1 MPILDRRAVT
11 KMIRYELKK
20 IFGKISA
27 KIALAVLIV
36 TLIVSCSMAVGNAEW
51 VNEQGEKEYGY
62 AAAQKLRTAQKA
74 WAGPLDEEKLRQ
86 VILENQRIENSP
98 EAQSESIR
106 ERDIAFGWKQGFY
119 EIWWLMN
126 YSYADGFRSLDTY
139 TADSVTPDMVGSF
152 YDNRVTLLEKWLYDE
167 TDVADSL
174 YSEPEKQFLLKR
186 YRDLETPLYYDYVGG
201 WDGLQYGIG
210 LLISIFALVI
220 TFLAAGIFSDEFRWK
235 SDAVFFST
243 RHGRQKGI
251 RSKVAAGFLMATAL
265 YWAGVI
271 PYCLFTLCYLGFDG
285 WNCPVQ
291 IMYWKSFY
299 HISVLQLS
307 LMTVVFGYIGTLF
320 LTFLTMWV
328 SGKTKSA
335 VFSVIVPFIIIFL
348 PSILENI
355 GNSTVN
361 QIIGLLPDRLLIG
374 DSVVTAFSLY
384 SVGKSVFGAA
394 QILPWL
400 YLILTVLLVPAM
412 YRGFSKKQ
420 IL

>member
-1 MPILDRRAVT
+1 
-11 KMIRYELKK
+11 MIRYELRK
-20 IFGKISA
+20 IFSKISA
-27 KIALAVLIV
+27 KIALAVLVV
-36 TLIVSCSMAVGNAEW
+36 TLIAACSMAVGNAEW
-51 VNEQGEKEYGY
+51 VNEEGEKEFGY

-74 WAGPLDEEKLRQ
+74 WAGPLDEEKLRM
-86 VILENQRIENSP
+86 VIQENQRIEHSP
-98 EAQSESIR
+98 EANSESIR

-126 YSYADGFRSLDTY
+126 YSYAEGFRSLDAY
-139 TADSVTPDMVGSF
+139 AADSVTPEMAGSF
-152 YDNRVTLLEKWLYDE
+152 YDNRVALLETWLYDE
-167 TDVADSL
+167 TDAADSL
-174 YSEPEKQFLLKR
+174 FSEPEKQFLLKR
-186 YRDLETPLYYDYVGG
+186 YRDLETPLYYDYIGG

-210 LLISIFALVI
+210 LLISIFTLVI

-235 SDAVFFST
+235 SDAVFFSS
-243 RHGRQKGI
+243 RHGRQKGT
-251 RSKVAAGFLMATAL
+251 RSKIAAGFLMATAL

-299 HISVLQLS
+299 NISVLQLS
-307 LMTVVFGYIGTLF
+307 LLTIVFGYIGALF

-335 VFSVIVPFIIIFL
+335 VFSVTVPFMIIFL

-355 GNSTVN
+355 GNDAVN
-361 QIIGLLPDRLLIG
+361 QVIGLLPDRLVMG
-374 DSVVTAFSLY
+374 DSVATAFSLY
-384 SVGKSVFGAA
+384 SVGNTVLGAM

-400 YLILTVLLVPAM
+400 YLLLTVLLIPAM
-412 YRGFSKKQ
+412 YRGFSRKQ